1 MSILK
6 SVIILTL
13 TSVGDSWVATEVH
26 CFPASS
32 ASQDQ
37 CANHVTWKIL
47 FITTDVKNLH
57 ILTDDPQADGKL
69 QPIAE
74 HVHHKRAAEVIS
86 QHFYFTH
93 FFDWNV
99 MWRDLFGNENFYI
112 LEKGG
117 IKNHLV
123 LNIQM
128 RNLTN

>member
-1 MSILK
+1 MVSILK
-6 SVIILTL
+6 AVIILTF
-13 TSVGDSWVATEVH
+13 TSVGDSRAATKVH

-69 QPIAE
+69 QPITK

-86 QHFYFTH
+86 QHFHFRH

-99 MWRDLFGNENFYI
+99 MWRDLFANENLF

-117 IKNHLV
+117 NKNHLV

>member
-1 MSILK
+1 MVSILK
-6 SVIILTL
+6 AVIILTF
-13 TSVGDSWVATEVH
+13 TSVGDSRAATEVH

-37 CANHVTWKIL
+37 CADHVTWKTL
-47 FITTDVKNLH
+47 FITADVNNLH

-86 QHFYFTH
+86 QHFHLTH

-99 MWRDLFGNENFYI
+99 MCRDLLGNVNLF

-117 IKNHLV
+117 NKNHLV